1 MKFAQCQSLST
12 SSSRHCP
19 YVFVNFGTVQCMI
32 LTLELCSLVHAGA
45 CFDYVIQSFIE
56 DSAVPYYSAML
67 LLTDNYTT

>member
-1 MKFAQCQSLST
+1 
-12 SSSRHCP
+12 
-19 YVFVNFGTVQCMI
+19 MI